1 MDGQLS
7 IPNGRRQ
14 YYSGTQHCGFL
25 GAGRAA
31 ALNSQTFYFQTQLF
45 ESRNYSDFG
54 FFFICKHNARYIRT
68 SRHSVDV
75 TACLPEDTVQRNSD
89 LGKNDFGVIT
99 GVSKKEQC

>member
-54 FFFICKHNARYIRT
+54 FFFLFASIMLDILGLH
-68 SRHSVDV
+68 V
-75 TACLPEDTVQRNSD
+75 TVSTLQRVYQKIQFKGTVIWANMT
-89 LGKNDFGVIT
+89 LG
-99 GVSKKEQC
+99 